1 MNNQRVGNVKQSCEY
16 DSHANP
22 VDCQLIIVDEGVNP
36 PSNGFTPSKIRSII
50 INAIVR
56 SASGESDP
64 VFCALPDTDAGIYT
78 CEWHYDIDH

>member
-1 MNNQRVGNVKQSCEY
+1 MTV
-16 DSHANP
+16 ANP
-22 VDCQLIIVDEGVNP
+22 VDCQLIIVDEGVKP
-36 PSNGFTPSKIRSII
+36 AVERVYTIKILSII

-64 VFCALPDTDAGIYT
+64 VFCALPDTDAGICT